1 MGRRA
6 ILIDKPKFDEG
17 VLPNGL
23 DIFFGGPTGLFSKAL
38 RDCATRT
45 NVAAM
50 KAQNMDS
57 DVIWKQITNIVV
69 RLAKRNAEG
78 QCRLL
83 ARYGIDYLQG
93 SAQLLKEDDEA
104 NVLAS
109 ILFKD
114 GLDNPE
120 DGIRSVRVSK
130 YVIASVPAR
139 GFIRSVRL
147 SSTNLNYDPDSDSGS
162 EADDYSDVL
171 VSGTKVLV
179 CTGSKSTHLRG
190 IPFEESHRIFDSDTI
205 NMLGYLPRSVTI
217 SGLGIIGI
225 EFANIFNALGVQ
237 DVKILV
243 RGDIKTSA
251 KKLNMDMDVANE
263 LMRLLKKSGV
273 EVLEGTTV
281 DEFTSVPPPGSAEEY
296 IKLKLNDGSTLE
308 TDLFLSATGRYP
320 VGKNEDA
327 GLESAGV
334 EVADRGMVSI
344 DKRTLATSS
353 KNVHAAGDVIG
364 APALAST
371 SMEQAQRAVA
381 AMFCERGERD
391 VTKDSNHDAPLS
403 IGIWTIPEM
412 GYYGLTKE
420 KAEAEGYTAVEGS
433 VGFDRCLRGRVFAPD
448 GLLKIV
454 ADATDGTVLG
464 VHIIG
469 KEAAEMV
476 HYGMS
481 LVEGGVSVFEI
492 LKTVYTAVTFHELF
506 KEAALEVNSKLD
518 FGVEWQEIFSVLQST
533 GGECNTEEY
542 IREKFDLIDTD
553 GSGEL
558 EEDEMRAL
566 FASMGRSVSKR
577 IVANLMRLSD
587 ADGNGTIDF
596 EEFKAIFDKISTVVD
611 WGDEET
617 ESAAFSVLQSTGGEY
632 YTEEYIRGKFDLIDT
647 DGSGELEEDEMR
659 DLFAS
664 MGHPVSKRVV
674 ANLMRLSDADGNGK
688 IEFEEFKAIFD
699 KISSVVDWGEE
710 EMESAD
716 PPKDEEKTE
725 NADPSKDEEKTESAD
740 ARELLAKLS

>member
-162 EADDYSDVL
+162 EADDYSEVV

-179 CTGSKSTHLRG
+179 CTGSKSTRLRG
-190 IPFEESHRIFDSDTI
+190 IPFKESHRIFDSDNI

-243 RGDIKTSA
+243 RGDIETSA

-281 DEFTSVPPPGSAEEY
+281 DEFTYVPPPGSAEEY
-296 IKLKLNDGSTLE
+296 IKLKLNDGSTLT
-308 TDLFLSATGRYP
+308 TDLFFAATGRYP

-364 APALAST
+364 VPALAST

-420 KAEAEGYTAVEGS
+420 QAEAEGYTAVEGS

-533 GGECNTEEY
+533 GGE
-542 IREKFDLIDTD
+542 
-553 GSGEL
+553 
-558 EEDEMRAL
+558 
-566 FASMGRSVSKR
+566 
-577 IVANLMRLSD
+577 
-587 ADGNGTIDF
+587 
-596 EEFKAIFDKISTVVD
+596 
-611 WGDEET
+611 
-617 ESAAFSVLQSTGGEY
+617 Y
-632 YTEEYIRGKFDLIDT
+632 YTEEYIRGKFDNIDT

-664 MGHPVSKRVV
+664 MGRPVSKRIV
-674 ANLMRLSDADGNGK
+674 ANLMRLSDVDGNGT
-688 IEFEEFKAIFD
+688 IDFGEFQAIFD
-699 KISSVVDWGEE
+699 KISNVVDWEE
-710 EMESAD
+710 DEMESAD
-716 PPKDEEKTE
+716 PPKHEEKAE
-725 NADPSKDEEKTESAD
+725 NGIPLKDEEKRESAD
-740 ARELLAKLS
+740 ARVLLAKLS